1 MSRDADGLD
10 ERGRLL
16 EVVTVVILGVAT
28 VASAWCA
35 FQSSRWNDRS
45 DDDARIATDAR
56 VEQSRLYSK
65 ATTTI
70 VYDSNIVIAYAAAV
84 ADENDKLIE
93 FYRTKLV
100 RPEFLPIIDEW
111 RTSVASGS
119 TDVTNLLENEEYL
132 ASLFTGSKEAEQQV
146 INATADAT
154 TAGEYANDYL
164 LTTLFMASALFFA
177 GVVSSFKVRSAKG
190 MLLLGAMFLLALG
203 AARIAGL
210 PIA

>member
-154 TAGEYANDYL
+154 TAGE
-164 LTTLFMASALFFA
+164 
-177 GVVSSFKVRSAKG
+177 
-190 MLLLGAMFLLALG
+190 
-203 AARIAGL
+203 
-210 PIA
+210 